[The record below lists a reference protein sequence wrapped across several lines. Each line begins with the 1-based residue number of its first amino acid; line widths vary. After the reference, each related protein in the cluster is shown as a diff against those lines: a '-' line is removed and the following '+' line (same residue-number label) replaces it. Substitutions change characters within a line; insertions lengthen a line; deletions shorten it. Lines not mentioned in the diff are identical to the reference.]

1 MNSTRVPTIAFGP
14 GGVAARPASGSDLQT
29 FARSRMPS
37 GIANPAFI
45 ENNADDRAYA
55 RGESVSVVR
64 CDVPVSMTMQKRS
77 EGRPI

>member
-1 MNSTRVPTIAFGP
+1 MNSTRVPTIAIGA

-29 FARSRMPS
+29 FALSRMPS
-37 GIANPAFI
+37 GIADPAFI
-45 ENNADDRAYA
+45 ENKADDRAFA

-64 CDVPVSMTMQKRS
+64 CDVPVSMTMQTRS